1 MMGRFIEACEIGRQ
15 VTLWLTLTGVPD
27 EPTRCVLTLA
37 TSLAQP
43 PIALSKIT
51 PDTAP
56 TSADIP

>member
-43 PIALSKIT
+43 PIATGL
-51 PDTAP
+51 A
-56 TSADIP
+56 